1 MPYITVRQTPRC
13 HQVTL
18 DEILSGEVDLL
29 RFALPSAAS
38 ISATRTVFAPH
49 ISLTLRQRAYP
60 ARMAA
65 WLTNFA
71 ARHAQLYTQPRQ
83 SLYHRFYIPKRSGGL
98 REINAPLPPL
108 MGALRELKE
117 FIETELPTP
126 YHTAAFAYVRGR
138 NTVEAVRRH
147 QQNKS
152 RWFLKLDFS
161 DFFGSTTKTF
171 VMEMM
176 SKIYPF
182 CCLFDREEW
191 KCALDK
197 ALDLC
202 FLRGGLPQGTPIS
215 PTLTNLMM
223 IPIDQKLNSILRDGH
238 FIYTRYADDLLVS
251 HRYKFD
257 PERVQRDISAVLT
270 SFNAPFRIKP
280 EKTRYG
286 SSSGSNWNLGVML
299 NKDNEITIGHKK
311 KRNFKAMLDSYIR
324 SKKGLSDAWELGDV
338 QVLGGLIS
346 YYCMV
351 EKGSIEAIIKHYN
364 ERFDVDIRAM
374 IKRDISAA

>member
-1 MPYITVRQTPRC
+1 MPYITVRQTPRS

-18 DEILSGEVDLL
+18 DEILAGEVDLL
-29 RFALPSAAS
+29 RFAPPSNNYAT
-38 ISATRTVFAPH
+38 ATRTFYTPSLSSKLRLQAAPEK
-49 ISLTLRQRAYP
+49 
-60 ARMAA
+60 MAA
-65 WLTNFA
+65 WLDTFA
-71 ARHAQLYTQPRQ
+71 ERYAGLYTQPRQ

-98 REINAPLPPL
+98 REINAPLPTL
-108 MGALRELKE
+108 MEALRELKL
-117 FIETELPTP
+117 FIETGLPTP
-126 YHTAAFAYVRGR
+126 YHTSAFAYVRGR
-138 NTVEAVRRH
+138 NTIDAVRRH

-182 CCLFDREEW
+182 CTLFDRVEW
-191 KCALDK
+191 QCALDK

-223 IPIDQKLNSILRDGH
+223 IPIDQKLNSVLREGH
-238 FIYTRYADDLLVS
+238 FVYTRYADDLLVS

-257 PERVQRDISAVLT
+257 PERVQRDISSVLT
-270 SFNAPFRIKP
+270 SFSAPFRIKP

-324 SKKGLSDAWELGDV
+324 SKKGLADAWELGDV

-351 EKGSIEAIIKHYN
+351 EKESIEAIIKNYN
-364 ERFDVDIRAM
+364 ERFSVDIRAM